1 MEVPSDDA
9 GVHAVLGAAGA
20 AGVLPG
26 LHALTLSAAPRG
38 SRNAGQAFQSGHQ
51 RPPRGKP
58 RSPAQLTR
66 AGQALRVLLA
76 SVMVPHGDWTK
87 DSCRGGLS
95 ARRPRAPGDCEP
107 RAVTKQPRQT
117 CSRGRAPPSRLALL
131 CTASRRAKRTP
142 IPDGRPQLRDGLSH
156 L

>member
-1 MEVPSDDA
+1 MEAPSEDTS
-9 GVHAVLGAAGA
+9 VHPGLGAAGA
-20 AGVLPG
+20 AGVLLG
-26 LHALTLSAAPRG
+26 LHPLTLSAVPHG

-58 RSPAQLTR
+58 RSPAWLTR

-87 DSCRGGLS
+87 DSCWGGLS
-95 ARRPRAPGDCEP
+95 ARRLRAPGDCEP

-117 CSRGRAPPSRLALL
+117 CSRGRALPSRLALL
-131 CTASRRAKRTP
+131 CTPSHRAKRTP